1 MFAQIFLKIIYHP
14 MSHIDCSN
22 SCILDEIRSDQLA
35 NEQTLLK
42 LKQSNTELKQSFAEI
57 RQLVSTNG
65 TSLDT
70 ISAQIEVLK
79 RENLRAELW
88 RQAQDSS

>member
-1 MFAQIFLKIIYHP
+1 
-14 MSHIDCSN
+14 MSHTFPLRPVGPKLRN

-42 LKQSNTELKQSFAEI
+42 LKQSTTELKQSFAEI